1 MDIKSLDTFLELSKR
16 LHFAQTAHALHM
28 TPSALSRSIQ
38 RIEDELKIK
47 LFRRDNRS
55 VQLTQAGLEF
65 ASFARQ
71 TLSDYHRMQQSLH
84 RLRDNHDNLT
94 GELTLFCT
102 VTAAHVYVPNLLTT
116 FRRRY
121 PNADIKLITGDASQG
136 IKLVK
141 SGKVDFA
148 FAADIEGLGSG
159 ILFLPVEDICCSLIA
174 PTTAASFTEQLEL
187 NEIPWQEIP
196 FVMPEAGPLHKAM
209 QEWFSDMKINP
220 VVYARVMGHEA
231 IVSMTSLGCGLS
243 IIPDPV
249 LELSPLKQTVRAIQ
263 PPKPVPTLKLGIIGL
278 QKDIEQPIMSAFWSL
293 CQDLFAQPNL
303 ASTDS

>member
-47 LFRRDNRS
+47 LFHRDNRS
-55 VQLTQAGLEF
+55 VKLTQAGLEF

-71 TLSDYHRMQQSLH
+71 TLSDYYRMQQSLH
-84 RLRDNHDNLT
+84 RLRESHDKVT

-102 VTAAHVYVPNLLTT
+102 VTAAHVYVPNLLNT

-141 SGKVDFA
+141 SGSVDFA
-148 FAADIEGLGSG
+148 FAADIETLGSSL
-159 ILFLPVEDICCSLIA
+159 LFLPVEDVTCSLIA
-174 PTTAASFTEQLEL
+174 PTSAASFTDQLEL
-187 NEIPWQEIP
+187 DEIPWQTIP
-196 FVMPEAGPLHKAM
+196 FVMPESGPLHKAM
-209 QEWFSDMKINP
+209 QEWFAQMNIKP
-220 VVYARVMGHEA
+220 TVYGRVTGHEA

-249 LELSPLKQTVRAIQ
+249 LELSPLKHTVRAIQ
-263 PPKPVPTLKLGIIGL
+263 PPIPPPTLKLGIIAL
-278 QKDIEQPIMSAFWSL
+278 QKEIEQPIMAAFWSL
-293 CQDLFAQPNL
+293 CQELFITL
-303 ASTDS
+303 D